1 MDVLFATPPAPASFV
16 NSATNHQAPRLTRM
30 VEAGGI
36 GDGGGATSAEE
47 MDSANSGGRI
57 RQQVQ

>member
-1 MDVLFATPPAPASFV
+1 
-16 NSATNHQAPRLTRM
+16 M

-36 GDGGGATSAEE
+36 GDGGGATSAKE
-47 MDSANSGGRI
+47 MGSAKSGGRI